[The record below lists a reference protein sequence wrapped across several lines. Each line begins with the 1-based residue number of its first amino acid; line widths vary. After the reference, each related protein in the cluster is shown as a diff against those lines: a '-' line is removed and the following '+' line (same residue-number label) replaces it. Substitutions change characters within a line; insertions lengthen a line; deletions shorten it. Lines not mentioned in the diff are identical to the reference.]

1 MDIFFISFKESMCE
15 YNWNNLLSYH
25 PEAKRIH
32 GIIGINH
39 AHIACDQL
47 SSSEYFWTVDGDNF
61 VTEQLVYNEN
71 ITHDLVMFKSFDP
84 LQENLTLLGG
94 VKIWKKGSIVN
105 KDMSKGDFSLNATR
119 NKIVIDKSYSTTMYN
134 SSPFDAWKTSFRH
147 CVKLMS
153 VIFQSR
159 PNAKNVDIYLDQWR
173 SCKDKTI
180 LNSNW
185 AYLGYTDAED
195 YVLKSN
201 NVLSELNRINDYQW
215 LTNKFRNT
223 YGTP

>member
-1 MDIFFISFKESMCE
+1 MDIFFISFKEATCE
-15 YNWNNLLSYH
+15 YNWNNLLVTH

-32 GIIGINH
+32 GIVGIDH
-39 AHIACDQL
+39 AHLACDRL
-47 SSSEYFWTVDGDNF
+47 STSEYFWTVDGDNF
-61 VTEQLVYNEN
+61 ITEKLIYDDK
-71 ITHDLVMFKSFDP
+71 ITHDLLMFKTFDP

-94 VKIWKKGSIVN
+94 VKIWKKGSIIN
-105 KDMSKGDFSLNATR
+105 KNMTRGDFSLNATKD
-119 NKIVIDKSYSTTMYN
+119 KIVIDRSYSTTMYN

-159 PNAKNVDIYLDQWR
+159 PNARNIDAYLDQWK
-173 SCKDKTI
+173 SCKNKTI

-185 AYLGYTDAED
+185 AYLGYTDAQE
-195 YVLKSN
+195 YVSMYDNMLT
-201 NVLSELNRINDYQW
+201 ELNKINDYKW
-215 LTNKFRNT
+215 LEEKFRKM